1 MFQILKLGIIVVC
14 FVCILADMKGKIL
27 VSKFWTKIFSL
38 GKAEAITIFPFIFL
52 RRKGLKTD
60 PILLNHERIHLLQA
74 LELLILPFY
83 LWYIV
88 EFGIRF
94 IQFREF
100 DKAYRNISFEREAY
114 SNQRNTNYLRE
125 RNLWS
130 FWKYI

>member
-14 FVCILADMKGKIL
+14 FVCILAHMKGKIL

-74 LELLILPFY
+74 LELLVLPFY
-83 LWYIV
+83 VWYII
-88 EFGIRF
+88 EFFVRY
-94 IQFREF
+94 IQYQNFF
-100 DKAYRNISFEREAY
+100 KAYKHISFEKEAY
-114 SNQRNTNYLRE
+114 ANQSNSDYLKE
-125 RNLWS
+125 RKLWS
-130 FWKYI
+130 FWKYV

>member
-114 SNQRNTNYLRE
+114 SNQRNTNYLKE